1 MKISYD
7 WLNSYF
13 DRGLFS
19 RGLPRASK
27 LADLFNAHF
36 AEVEG
41 MEKAGGDTILEVK
54 TLADR
59 NHYALCHRGMA
70 REASVITG
78 KALKASAEPKIAPE
92 PGIRAVAVKVTDPKL
107 CRRYAAR
114 RVDGVKVAAS
124 PQWLSERLEAVGA
137 RSINNIV
144 DATNYVMFDIGQPL
158 HAFDAEKVK
167 GGIAVR
173 LAKTGE
179 KITILD
185 GREIKLKETDLVIA
199 DDEGP
204 LAIAGVKGGKR
215 AEVTTDT
222 RSIIIESANFDP
234 SSVRR
239 TSTRANLR
247 NDSSK
252 RFENEITPALAGEA
266 IERVT
271 DLILK
276 VAGGKPGSI
285 TDVYPNPAKPWKVS
299 ATSAMISSMVGA
311 PVSVKEIQE
320 ILENQGAQVHV
331 LKDCPS
337 CGSSTLGDR
346 GVYEICEV
354 CGWEDDPSQEA
365 SPDLSGG
372 ANKKSLNAA
381 RSDRKKGNE
390 VRGAFVVIPPLD
402 RLDLVIPEDLADEV
416 MRVRGYENIPSV
428 QTPPLDEPTPLD
440 RSYYVTERV
449 KNNLV
454 ALGFTEAYTYTLVP
468 KGAFEVSYPLAS
480 DKSALRERIAPKL
493 ADALAMNA
501 RNADLLGLDAIKM
514 FEIGKVFPASGEK
527 LSLAVGATLV
537 KKKKGV
543 TAESLV
549 KEALVAIGVDA
560 VAVKVENGVAEIDF
574 DAFVAA
580 QPTVGTIA
588 DLDFRPLSKDVK
600 YKPFSAYPF
609 MTRDIA
615 FFAPAGTDA
624 AAARAVVAGA
634 LNADVGAG
642 KSLVV
647 KGPDQFDRF
656 EKDGKVSYG
665 FRVVF
670 QAFDRTL
677 SDEEANAEMKK
688 AYDAVKA
695 KGWEVR

>member
-41 MEKAGGDTILEVK
+41 MEKVGGDTVLEVK

-78 KALKASAEPKIAPE
+78 KALKAPVEPKITPE

-114 RVDGVKVAAS
+114 RVDGVRVAAS
-124 PQWLSERLEAVGA
+124 PKWLSERLEVIGA

-173 LAKTGE
+173 LARAGE
-179 KITILD
+179 KITVLD
-185 GREIKLKETDLVIA
+185 GREIELRDTDLVIA

-252 RFENEITPALAGEA
+252 RFENEITPALAGEGV
-266 IERVT
+266 ERVT

-276 VAGGKPGSI
+276 VAGGKPGAV
-285 TDVYPNPAKPWKVS
+285 TDVYPSPAKPWAVEAS
-299 ATSAMISSMVGA
+299 LAYLSSMVGA
-311 PVSVKEIQE
+311 DVHVDEAKG
-320 ILENQGAQVHV
+320 ILERQGCAVV
-331 LKDCPS
+331 VTGA
-337 CGSSTLGDR
+337 GSD
-346 GVYEICEV
+346 VK
-354 CGWEDDPSQEA
+354 
-365 SPDLSGG
+365 LS
-372 ANKKSLNAA
+372 
-381 RSDRKKGNE
+381 
-390 VRGAFVVIPPLD
+390 VTPPLD

-416 MRVRGYENIPSV
+416 MRIRGYENIPSV

-449 KNNLV
+449 KNNLI
-454 ALGFTEAYTYTLVP
+454 ALGFTEGYTYTLVP
-468 KGAFEVSYPLAS
+468 KGTFEVSYPLAS
-480 DKSALRERIAPKL
+480 DKSALRERLAPKL

-514 FEIGKVFPASGEK
+514 FEIGKVFPASGER
-527 LSLAVGATLV
+527 LSLAVGAALV

-549 KEALVAIGVDA
+549 KEALAAIGVDA
-560 VAVKVENGVAEIDF
+560 ANVKVENGVAEIDF
-574 DAFVAA
+574 DAFVAS
-580 QPTVGTIA
+580 QPTTGTVA
-588 DLDFRPLSKDVK
+588 DLDFKPLSKDVR

-615 FFAPAGTDA
+615 FFAPAGTSA
-624 AAARAVVAGA
+624 EEARGVVAGA
-634 LNADVGAG
+634 LGP
-642 KSLVV
+642 LVV

-670 QAFDRTL
+670 QSFERTL